1 MIEIFTFMCRV
12 KDNEALFIDTN
23 PALDD
28 SENIDKN
35 TFALELFYLNL
46 LALFLRSL
54 YNLLFFAE
62 KLWFELV
69 ELWIWDFLTY

>member
-1 MIEIFTFMCRV
+1 MCRV

-62 KLWFELV
+62 KL
-69 ELWIWDFLTY
+69 

>member
-1 MIEIFTFMCRV
+1 
-12 KDNEALFIDTN
+12 
-23 PALDD
+23 
-28 SENIDKN
+28 
-35 TFALELFYLNL
+35 LELFYLNL